1 MHKWQQPRTDAGGQ
15 VVCFPGL
22 GNVFRGEE
30 HDLVVGMWF
39 DIGAPTDFFLIVS
52 LSLVLTF

>member
-15 VVCFPGL
+15 VCFPGL